1 MSNERF
7 LMIESD
13 IKNLSFRLE
22 SITKSKYDS
31 DWHSTLHTHPFTM
44 LLMVKENLLFNTN
57 VFRLKPMILSLLILR

>member
-31 DWHSTLHTHPFTM
+31 DWHSTLHTHPFT
-44 LLMVKENLLFNTN
+44 ELF
-57 VFRLKPMILSLLILR
+57 LCY